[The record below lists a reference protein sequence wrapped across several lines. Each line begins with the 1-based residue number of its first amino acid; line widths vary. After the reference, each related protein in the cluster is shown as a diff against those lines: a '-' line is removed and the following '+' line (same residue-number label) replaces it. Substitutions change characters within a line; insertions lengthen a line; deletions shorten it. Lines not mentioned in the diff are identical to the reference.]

1 MDKINSATK
10 TAYGMILKK
19 IIFFTLSLVDFQ
31 IWKPWF
37 IWQTNI
43 VGNSKM
49 PFVRIKNDAK
59 AENPRIILAEIDL
72 KELWLETMNLSISNI
87 DRVEKNRNEMSEI
100 ILLLNSR
107 RYGLNANREMKIIDS
122 RNERRDDT
130 NKNAQIRKSMKK
142 KILTSFKTKGFNP
155 KK

>member
-1 MDKINSATK
+1 
-10 TAYGMILKK
+10 
-19 IIFFTLSLVDFQ
+19 
-31 IWKPWF
+31 
-37 IWQTNI
+37 
-43 VGNSKM
+43 M